1 MKNSGMRIA
10 IVFLMAIAFAIS
22 GQTLIQAAQLEKGM
36 ALEEKLAPL
45 EKGHQAKIGVYALD
59 TGSNKEI
66 SYHADDRFAYCST
79 SKVLI
84 VGALL
89 RQETLDGL
97 KKIVSYNQKDVL
109 SYAPITAKHV
119 ETGMSLEELCSAAL
133 RVSDNTAANLLLA
146 HIGGVN
152 VLKKSLRQIGDAVTE
167 PSRIEPMLNEAVP
180 EDLRDT
186 STPRQMAIDYQTYLL
201 GDILPVEKKRL
212 LFNWMSNNKVT
223 DTLIRAGLPKEW
235 SVVDKSG
242 SGGYGTRNDVAII
255 TPPGRKPIIL
265 AIYTTHQ
272 GQNAPI
278 EDALVAETA
287 KIVYERL
294 EQCWGGSLVI

>member
-10 IVFLMAIAFAIS
+10 IVFVLALVFAS
-22 GQTLIQAAQLEKGM
+22 SYQALVQAAQLEQGM
-36 ALEEKLAPL
+36 ALDEMLASL
-45 EKGHQAKIGVYALD
+45 EKQHQVKIGVYVLD
-59 TGSNKEI
+59 TGSNKGI
-66 SYHADDRFAYCST
+66 FYHADDRFAYCST

-89 RQETLDGL
+89 RQEPLDGL

-109 SYAPITAKHV
+109 PYAPITAKHV
-119 ETGMSLEELCSAAL
+119 ETGMSLAELCSAAL

-152 VLKKSLRQIGDAVTE
+152 ALKKSLRQIGDAVTE

-186 STPRQMAIDYQTYLL
+186 STPRQLAIDYQTYLL
-201 GDILPVEKKRL
+201 GDLLPVEKKRL
-212 LFNWMSNNKVT
+212 LVNWMSGNKVT

-255 TPPGRKPIIL
+255 TPPGRKPIVL
-265 AIYTTHQ
+265 AILTTHQ
-272 GQNAPI
+272 GENAPI

-287 KIVYERL
+287 KIVYARL
-294 EQCWGGSLVI
+294 EQ

>member
-1 MKNSGMRIA
+1 MKNSGMRIT
-10 IVFLMAIAFAIS
+10 IIFVMAIAFAIS
-22 GQTLIQAAQLEKGM
+22 GQTLIQAAQLKKGM

-79 SKVLI
+79 IKVLI

-89 RQETLDGL
+89 RHETLNGL
-97 KKIVSYNQKDVL
+97 KKTVSYNQKDVL

-119 ETGMSLEELCSAAL
+119 ATGMSLEDLCSAAL

-152 VLKKSLRQIGDAVTE
+152 VLKKSLRQIGDVVTE
-167 PSRIEPMLNEAVP
+167 PSRIEPMLNEAVS

-186 STPRQMAIDYQTYLL
+186 STPRQLAIDYQTYLL
-201 GDILPVEKKRL
+201 GDILPEEKKRL

-272 GQNAPI
+272 GENAPI
-278 EDALVAETA
+278 EDALVAKTA
-287 KIVYERL
+287 KVVYERL
-294 EQCWGGSLVI
+294 EQ